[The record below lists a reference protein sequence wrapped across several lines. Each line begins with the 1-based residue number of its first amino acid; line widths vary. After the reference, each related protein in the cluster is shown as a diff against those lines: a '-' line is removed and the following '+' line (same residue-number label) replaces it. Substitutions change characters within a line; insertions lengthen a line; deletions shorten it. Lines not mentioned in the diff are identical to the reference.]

1 MDGIWRDRYEG
12 PFGPMPVRDAA
23 DLSRVVAARLTV
35 EHENATPGFS
45 SVVAC
50 MTWRDD
56 GTVLFEGLTGEQ
68 VLTPSGEADPAAR
81 VVAHWEGFAGAQRR
95 RHEAETFVRRLSRFK
110 SSHTF
115 RGTLFLVRG
124 WGDLVEFLGSR
135 RDLSFGE
142 HGGGAV
148 SNFARLRFLPD
159 GGAVLES
166 RDDTEQAPADLS
178 PETLAERWTAFCGR
192 CEARR
197 HAA

>member
-1 MDGIWRDRYEG
+1 MDGIWRDRCEG
-12 PFGPMPVRDAA
+12 PFGPTPVRDAA
-23 DLSRVVAARLTV
+23 DLARVVAARLTV

-45 SVVAC
+45 TVVAC

-68 VLTPSGEADPAAR
+68 VLTPSGEDDFPAR
-81 VVAHWEGFAGAQRR
+81 VIAHWDGFAGAQRR

-110 SSHTF
+110 SSHTS

-142 HGGGAV
+142 HSGGAV
-148 SNFARLRFLPD
+148 RNFARLRFVGG
-159 GGAVLES
+159 GGAVMEFGQALEE
-166 RDDTEQAPADLS
+166 TPPELS
-178 PETLAERWTAFCGR
+178 PEALAERWTAFCAR
-192 CEARR
+192 CEALR
-197 HAA
+197 AAA